1 MLEAEVSVTA
11 EERAE
16 GSAAAE
22 EEVEAPA
29 AAEEEATVHAAST
42 ASYRTC
48 PGMPGMPVASHQ
60 PSSSSELPSPSS
72 AEVYDAPCF
81 RLYSS

>member
-16 GSAAAE
+16 GPAAAE

-29 AAEEEATVHAAST
+29 AAEEEATVHA

>member
-1 MLEAEVSVTA
+1 MTA

-29 AAEEEATVHAAST
+29 AAEEEATVHAA
-42 ASYRTC
+42 YRTC